1 MKTFF
6 SLALAAL
13 LAACGGIPLRSVPQ
27 LISLQGKLLD
37 ANPAEFMLA
46 VQADARLTPKPDQVP
61 MLVIAIKPKE
71 PGAFEP
77 IDKKLPMRLSILG
90 TGLDG
95 LPPASANRRWFLYHF
110 TPETQAELSRIQ
122 ANFKRLRDEMKGKG
136 GGSVSIGISQEGI
149 AARDPALADTR
160 WESWLRVSKADGF
173 FEIWSGTVA
182 DLLKHA
188 DKAPNK

>member
-6 SLALAAL
+6 ALALAAL

-27 LISLQGKLLD
+27 LVSLQGKLLD

-46 VQADARLTPKPDQVP
+46 VQADARMTPKPDQVP
-61 MLVIAIKPKE
+61 KLKIAIKPKE
-71 PGAFEP
+71 PGAFEA
-77 IDKKLPMRLSILG
+77 IDKELPMRLAIVGSME
-90 TGLDG
+90 G
-95 LPPASANRRWFLYHF
+95 LPPASAGRRWFIYNF
-110 TPETQAELSRIQ
+110 SPESQAELSRIQ
-122 ANFKRLRDEMKGKG
+122 ASFKRLRDEMKGKG

-160 WESWLRVSKADGF
+160 WESWLRVSRADGF

-188 DKAPNK
+188 DKTPSK